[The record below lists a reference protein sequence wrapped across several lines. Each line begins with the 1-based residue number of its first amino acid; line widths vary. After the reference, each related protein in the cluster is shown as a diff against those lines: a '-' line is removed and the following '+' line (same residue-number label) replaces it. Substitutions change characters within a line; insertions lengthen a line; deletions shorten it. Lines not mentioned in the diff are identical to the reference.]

1 MKILFLTPRIPY
13 PPLKGDQAIAY
24 NRLRTLGA
32 KHDIT
37 LLTFVSGNDDPRAEE
52 ALRPYCSRIIKV
64 PHPKWKVFWNLM
76 SRGVWSKL
84 PLQVLYYRSS
94 SFQKAVNELLE
105 EEFDLIH
112 TIMLRLLPYVER
124 QRKPV
129 LLECIDSMQLNLSR
143 QVEVTTGLRRW
154 VYREELRRM
163 RAYEPTVDEHVEQ
176 VIFVS
181 PIDAKA
187 SGSRKT
193 LVLPLGVEV
202 HPPVEPCQRPI
213 VVFSGNMGYSPNI
226 IAAEWFVRNC
236 WAAVREAVPNAT
248 FRVLGGN
255 PGPSILEM
263 RNIPGVE
270 ILGHVDNMMS
280 AISEAAVSVAPMQS
294 GSGMQFKIL
303 EAMACGL
310 PVVATSLG
318 LGAIRATSGTEV
330 LIADDKEMFSKTVIN
345 LLRNPNLRATIGGY
359 ARSFVETFHT
369 WDYAAHIIEQKYYQ
383 ISKSRI

>member
-1 MKILFLTPRIPY
+1 
-13 PPLKGDQAIAY
+13 
-24 NRLRTLGA
+24 
-32 KHDIT
+32 
-37 LLTFVSGNDDPRAEE
+37 
-52 ALRPYCSRIIKV
+52 
-64 PHPKWKVFWNLM
+64 
-76 SRGVWSKL
+76 
-84 PLQVLYYRSS
+84 
-94 SFQKAVNELLE
+94 
-105 EEFDLIH
+105 
-112 TIMLRLLPYVER
+112 
-124 QRKPV
+124 
-129 LLECIDSMQLNLSR
+129 
-143 QVEVTTGLRRW
+143 
-154 VYREELRRM
+154 M